1 MMLKDSS
8 SSNYLFI
15 DTSFAPTWGLY
26 NGSKWLHYEQS
37 TDRKA
42 SDFLHI
48 QLYEMLKR
56 HSLEVHDVKIILSLG
71 PGSYTGMR
79 LIQGIKDIFE
89 LEGLSLFS
97 FFHFEVPK
105 LLGVQEGE
113 WITKAFKGEVY
124 SYTWSKDKEEK
135 TRKPLDGH
143 FDLTLF
149 GQGIDDF
156 IYESTSEMIYEEA
169 HDLFD
174 KISQRLDQ
182 SDIFY
187 FRELNEEFPIKSK
200 TK

>member
-8 SSNYLFI
+8 SSNYLFV
-15 DTSFAPTWGLY
+15 DTSFAPTWGLH

-37 TDRKA
+37 ADRKA
-42 SDFLHI
+42 SDFLHF
-48 QLYEMLKR
+48 QLYEMLRK
-56 HSLEVHDVKIILSLG
+56 HSLGIHDVKIILSLG

-79 LIQGIKDIFE
+79 LIQGMKDIFE
-89 LEGLSLFS
+89 LEGLSTFS

-105 LLGVQEGE
+105 LLGIKEGE

-124 SYTWSKDKEEK
+124 SYVWSEDKEEK
-135 TRKPLDGH
+135 IRKPLDSSFH
-143 FDLTLF
+143 LTLF

-169 HDLFD
+169 QNLFYE
-174 KISQRLDQ
+174 ITQRLIQ
-182 SDIFY
+182 PDIFY
-187 FRELNEEFPIKSK
+187 FRKLNEEFPIKSK